1 MKLKNLKP
9 KNMKLKKMS
18 VIGLALI
25 LIVSLAGC
33 ASTTAS
39 ADTDNTA
46 KVTES
51 LTDTVTIK
59 DTSNDSNDAAS
70 ASNVDGDTNE
80 NVDEV
85 TSATQSDAPAGGGDA
100 EFQGKGQVPNGQQ
113 PNGNLGGMPGESTP
127 TTNEY
132 SSDAS
137 LDTGIDVTDQ
147 FSNRDLEQTVDLTGA
162 TTINLTSGKDVTITA
177 EGVYL
182 VKGSA
187 TNSSIIVAAPEDAK
201 VQIVLDGVTITNE
214 TTPAIYVKTADKVF
228 VTTTSATS
236 VLTVNGTFT
245 ADGETNVD
253 AVIFSKSD
261 LTLNGTGTLK
271 VVSKQGNAITSKDDL
286 KVTGGTYNIT
296 ALGHGLEANDSIRIY
311 DGNFTMNVQKDAV
324 HSENDEDSTKGYI
337 YIKDGNFEITAADD
351 AIHSNTI
358 VQIDGGTINI
368 KTASEGIEATF
379 VQINGGSITIY
390 ATDDGI
396 NAANKS
402 DNEVRIEVNGGTISV
417 TMGSGDT
424 DGFDSNGDLY
434 INGGNITV
442 TANSSFDVD
451 GTRQLNSG
459 TVIVNGQQVTE
470 ITVQQMGGGKRH

>member
-1 MKLKNLKP
+1 MKLKKLKL
-9 KNMKLKKMS
+9 KDLKLKKMS
-18 VIGLALI
+18 IIGLVLI
-25 LIVSLAGC
+25 MIVSLAGC
-33 ASTTAS
+33 ASTTA
-39 ADTDNTA
+39 AVDTSVNA
-46 KVTES
+46 TE
-51 LTDTVTIK
+51 TVTIK
-59 DTSNDSNDAAS
+59 NNSNDSNDTATPS
-70 ASNVDGDTNE
+70 TVDEDTNE
-80 NVDEV
+80 NLDEV
-85 TSATQSDAPAGGGDA
+85 TSATQSDAPM
-100 EFQGKGQVPNGQQ
+100 PNGKQ
-113 PNGNLGGMPGESTP
+113 PNDNFNGLPGEATP

-137 LDTGIDVTDQ
+137 IDTGIDVTDQ
-147 FSNRDLEQTVDLTGA
+147 FSNRDLEQTADLTGA
-162 TTINLTSGKDVTITA
+162 TTINLTSGKDITLSA

-182 VKGSA
+182 VKGNA

-201 VQIVLDGVTITNE
+201 VQIVLDGVTITND

-228 VTTTSATS
+228 VTTTSTTS

-271 VVSKQGNAITSKDDL
+271 VVSKNGNTITSKDDL
-286 KVTGGTYNIT
+286 KVTGGTYDLT

-311 DGNFTMNVQKDAV
+311 DGAFTMNVQKDAL
-324 HSENDEDSTKGYI
+324 HSENDEDRTKGYI
-337 YIKDGNFEITAADD
+337 YINEGTFNITAADD

-368 KTASEGIEATF
+368 KTASEGIEASF
-379 VQINGGSITIY
+379 VQINGGRITIY

-402 DNEVRIEVNGGTISV
+402 DNEVRIEVNGGTIAV

>member
-1 MKLKNLKP
+1 MKFKNRKLKS
-9 KNMKLKKMS
+9 MS
-18 VIGLALI
+18 VIGLVLI
-25 LIVSLAGC
+25 LIFSLAGC
-33 ASTTAS
+33 ASNAES
-39 ADTDNTA
+39 AN
-46 KVTES
+46 
-51 LTDTVTIK
+51 K
-59 DTSNDSNDAAS
+59 DTTGSTSEVVINGNSTTNTSNLNSSNS
-70 ASNVDGDTNE
+70 AE
-80 NVDEV
+80 NVDEI
-85 TSATQSDAPAGGGDA
+85 TSATQSDSAAGGGEA
-100 EFQGKGQVPNGQQ
+100 QFQGKGQMPNGQQ
-113 PNGNLGGMPGESTP
+113 PNGNFGGMPGESTP

-132 SSDAS
+132 SDDAS
-137 LDTGIDVTDQ
+137 IDTGIDITDQ
-147 FSNRDLEQTVDLTGA
+147 FSNRDLEQTADLTGA
-162 TTINLTSGKDVTITA
+162 KTINLTSGKDVTISS
-177 EGVYL
+177 EGVYV

-187 TNSSIIVAAPEDAK
+187 TNSTIIVAAPEDAK
-201 VQIVLDGVTITNE
+201 VQIVLEGVTITNE
-214 TTPAIYVKTADKVF
+214 TAPAIYVKTADKVF
-228 VTTTSATS
+228 VTTTGSTS
-236 VLTVNGTFT
+236 TLTVNGTFT
-245 ADGETNVD
+245 ADGDTNVD

-261 LTLNGTGTLK
+261 LTLNGTSTLK

-286 KVTGGTYNIT
+286 KVTGGTYDLT

-311 DGNFTMNVQKDAV
+311 DGSFTMNVQNDAI

-337 YIKDGNFEITAADD
+337 YIKNGNFTITAADD

-368 KTASEGIEATF
+368 KTAS
-379 VQINGGSITIY
+379 
-390 ATDDGI
+390 DDGI

-417 TMGSGDT
+417 TMASGDT

-451 GTRQLNSG
+451 GTRQLNAG

>member
-1 MKLKNLKP
+1 MKQEKLKL
-9 KNMKLKKMS
+9 KNMKLRNMS
-18 VIGLALI
+18 VIGLVLI
-25 LIVSLAGC
+25 MIVSLAGC
-33 ASTTAS
+33 ASTTA
-39 ADTDNTA
+39 ATDTSVNS
-46 KVTES
+46 VE
-51 LTDTVTIK
+51 TVTIK
-59 DTSNDSNDAAS
+59 NNSNDSNAVATP
-70 ASNVDGDTNE
+70 SNVDGDTNE

-85 TSATQSDAPAGGGDA
+85 TSVTLSDAPM
-100 EFQGKGQVPNGQQ
+100 PNGQQ
-113 PNGNLGGMPGESTP
+113 PNGNFNGMPGEATS

-132 SSDAS
+132 SSNAS
-137 LDTGIDVTDQ
+137 LDTGIDVAEQ
-147 FSNRDLEQTVDLTGA
+147 FSNRDLEQTADLTGA
-162 TTINLTSGKDVTITA
+162 TTINLTSGKEVTISA

-201 VQIVLDGVTITNE
+201 VQIVLDGVTITND

-228 VTTTSATS
+228 VTTTSTTS

-311 DGNFTMNVQKDAV
+311 DGDFTMNVQKDAV
-324 HSENDEDSTKGYI
+324 HSENDEESTKGYI
-337 YIKDGNFEITAADD
+337 YIKDGSFEITAADD

-358 VQIDGGTINI
+358 IQIDGGIINI

-379 VQINGGSITIY
+379 VQINGGNITIY